1 MSSGPS
7 PNNMRARRLLAG
19 GVIGGH
25 LAALLSVAAFLMAR
39 GTAAAVSAAIAGV
52 VVIAF
57 FTIGQAV
64 QVMVADAPAKRVMFA
79 AMASYAIRV
88 SLLGIV
94 LILVLDNAERF
105 GQMDPTA
112 VVATTISVVIGWLAG
127 VFRVY
132 SQLRF
137 PIYDSTESSASKTGP
152 NH

>member
-1 MSSGPS
+1 MSSEPS
-7 PNNMRARRLLAG
+7 PNNVRARRLLVG

-25 LAALLSVAAFLMAR
+25 LAALLSVGAFLVAR
-39 GTAAAVSAAIAGV
+39 GTAAGVSAAIAGV
-52 VVIAF
+52 VVLAF

-79 AMASYAIRV
+79 ALASYAIRV

-112 VVATTISVVIGWLAG
+112 VVATTIGVVIGWLAG

-132 SQLRF
+132 SRLRF
-137 PIYDSTESSASKTGP
+137 PIYDSTESSPSKTGP
-152 NH
+152 NN